1 MQAVSAA
8 LGSFSE
14 APASPVLRALTHSGA
29 AATLAAPLD
38 DLVGA
43 ADWEEAK
50 AEGRVV
56 PRPVRTPSKALALQ

>member
-1 MQAVSAA
+1 M
-8 LGSFSE
+8 
-14 APASPVLRALTHSGA
+14 LRALTHSGA